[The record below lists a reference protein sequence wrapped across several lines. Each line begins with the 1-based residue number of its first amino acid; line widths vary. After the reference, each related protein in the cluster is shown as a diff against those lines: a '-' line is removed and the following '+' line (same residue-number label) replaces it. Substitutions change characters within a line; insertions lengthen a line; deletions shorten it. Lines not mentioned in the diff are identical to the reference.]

1 MSSFTIDKKD
11 YMRCAGLLAGIAEG
25 TERSPYHLWV
35 YDYQTNRNMTA
46 EDYKREFEKLYQMNA
61 LSVQEQYHDQDSS
74 MDLGTYDADFRMYQ
88 KRGKLAAVGLDKISL
103 KEWINNL
110 NRFFGSVIYQT
121 EKPEYM
127 FQMEFFFG
135 RIIRAMLDLADTG
148 DSDDRMN
155 FYGSFDRDN

>member
-1 MSSFTIDKKD
+1 MSSFTIGKKD

-35 YDYQTNRNMTA
+35 YDYQTNRNMKA

-61 LSVQEQYHDQDSS
+61 LSVQEQYNDQDSS

-103 KEWINNL
+103 KEWTNNL
-110 NRFFGSVIYQT
+110 NRFFSSVIYQT

>member
-1 MSSFTIDKKD
+1 MSSFTIDKRD

-35 YDYQTNRNMTA
+35 YDYQTNRNMKA

-74 MDLGTYDADFRMYQ
+74 MDLETYDADFRTYQ

-110 NRFFGSVIYQT
+110 NRFFGSAIYQT
-121 EKPEYM
+121 EKSEYM

-135 RIIRAMLDLADTG
+135 RIIRALLDLADT
-148 DSDDRMN
+148 DNSDDRMN
-155 FYGSFDRDN
+155 FYGSFDR

>member
-1 MSSFTIDKKD
+1 MSSFIIAKQD
-11 YMRCAGLLAGIAEG
+11 YMRAAGLLAGIAEG
-25 TERSPYHLWV
+25 TERAAHHLWI

-74 MDLGTYDADFRMYQ
+74 MDLNTYDADFQAYR

-110 NRFFGSVIYQT
+110 NRFFGSAIYQT
-121 EKPEYM
+121 EKYEYM
-127 FQMEFFFG
+127 FQMQFFFG
-135 RIIRAMLDLADTG
+135 RVICALLDLADT
-148 DSDDRMN
+148 SNSEDRMN
-155 FYGSFDRDN
+155 FWGSFDR